1 MPPARGALVGDPAGD
16 RRDLPEA
23 RLHPRRPR
31 ELRPPAEHRGSRA
44 AHFAARGTAGRR
56 APARGDGRERHLLLR
71 GQGRHRGDEPA
82 RHRRRRGPRA
92 DRRARP
98 RARGQVLRED
108 KDVDLAVLEAVTAH
122 DVAPLPL
129 ARDADVPLGEPVFTI
144 GFPVPGVLGNDPKF
158 SEGSL
163 GGQTGLGAAWL
174 YQVTVPVQPGNSGG
188 PLVDH
193 HGLVVG
199 VIVAKLRA
207 DRLMVE
213 QGVTPENVNFAIK
226 SVELRRM
233 LRGLPLSSA
242 KAARTRQAAVKRT
255 EASVCHVIATPAAP
269 PQPAPGD
276 VVAPAPAPRSTAAP
290 KADAP
295 PAPPSPPAG
304 AATDQHRISGD
315 PHIYPDAATVN
326 EMRRVGLIA
335 LRASVEVCIATT
347 GEVTSVS
354 ISRSSGY
361 PAYDTKLA
369 HEIARW
375 RYSPRAGNQADPE
388 CRVISFKYRLA
399 DHEAGG
405 GAAPGHVPP
414 GTSGQP

>member
-1 MPPARGALVGDPAGD
+1 MLRATPSD
-16 RRDLPEA
+16 RATERTPTITNPTRFCQFGT
-23 RLHPRRPR
+23 RLMAVNKQQGLWWH
-31 ELRPPAEHRGSRA
+31 
-44 AHFAARGTAGRR
+44 TAGSF
-56 APARGDGRERHLLLR
+56 
-71 GQGRHRGDEPA
+71 
-82 RHRRRRGPRA
+82 
-92 DRRARP
+92 
-98 RARGQVLRED
+98 
-108 KDVDLAVLEAVTAH
+108 
-122 DVAPLPL
+122 
-129 ARDADVPLGEPVFTI
+129 DAFT
-144 GFPVPGVLGNDPKF
+144 
-158 SEGSL
+158 SL
-163 GGQTGLGAAWL
+163 
-174 YQVTVPVQPGNSGG
+174 
-188 PLVDH
+188 
-193 HGLVVG
+193 
-199 VIVAKLRA
+199 
-207 DRLMVE
+207 
-213 QGVTPENVNFAIK
+213 
-226 SVELRRM
+226 
-233 LRGLPLSSA
+233 
-242 KAARTRQAAVKRT
+242 
-255 EASVCHVIATPAAP
+255 
-269 PQPAPGD
+269 
-276 VVAPAPAPRSTAAP
+276 TAAP